1 MEISDF
7 EEAQVKIQLSNSH
20 AKEIDCVSA
29 LCILKSV
36 SYLNIFWVVLKRDRM
51 QLLFCRTSFMHII
64 KELGLSY

>member
-7 EEAQVKIQLSNSH
+7 EEAQVKIQPSSSH

-29 LCILKSV
+29 LFILKSV

-51 QLLFCRTSFMHII
+51 QLLCCRTSFMHIN
-64 KELGLSY
+64 

>member
-7 EEAQVKIQLSNSH
+7 EEAQVKIQLSSSH

-29 LCILKSV
+29 LFILKSV

-51 QLLFCRTSFMHII
+51 QLLCCSTSFMHIN
-64 KELGLSY
+64 